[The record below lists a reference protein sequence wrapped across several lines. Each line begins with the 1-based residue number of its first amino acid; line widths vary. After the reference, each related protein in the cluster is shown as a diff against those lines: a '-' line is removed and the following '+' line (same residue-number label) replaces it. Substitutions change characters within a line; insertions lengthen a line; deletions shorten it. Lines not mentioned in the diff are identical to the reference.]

1 MMVVYRKYGE
11 IFKWL
16 RKQRG
21 FKLTNFKHL
30 GVSPASLCKF
40 ERGVSLLKFDK
51 LLLVLNEL
59 SITLAE
65 YEKCLCDYNLDV
77 HEELMQR
84 TIIAALSEDMK
95 ELKLAYKEA
104 IALREDG
111 LALAIKGISTQLT
124 LEEKEI
130 LSEYFNRIIFWRY
143 TDLYA
148 LYLSL
153 DLLEV
158 PQLVFL
164 IEDFFASHRE
174 VFNSLEHRIRTT
186 HVVCRAIMFLISK
199 GYKEKSY
206 QLLSYL
212 KAKDYKHT
220 MFTKNLNDFVN
231 GVWEIKF
238 GKKEKG
244 VLLVTTSLDN
254 FDLLSFPG
262 MSKYY
267 VRLYEKYLDEK
278 IFIKNR
284 IEVK

>member
-1 MMVVYRKYGE
+1 MVVYKKYGE
-11 IFKWL
+11 TFKNL

-21 FKLTNFKHL
+21 FKLTSFKHV

-40 ERGVSLLKFDK
+40 ERGISLLKFDK
-51 LLLVLNEL
+51 LLLVLSEL

-65 YEKCLCDYNLDV
+65 YEKCLCNYDLDT

-84 TIIAALSEDMK
+84 TIISILSNDMQELIRVCEEANTLK
-95 ELKLAYKEA
+95 EE
-104 IALREDG
+104 G
-111 LALAIKGISTQLT
+111 LALAIKGVYTQLT
-124 LEEKEI
+124 VKEKEF
-130 LSEYFNRIIFWRY
+130 LSEYFERIIFWRY

-186 HVVCRAIMFLISK
+186 HVVCRATIFLISK
-199 GYKEKSY
+199 GYKERSY

-212 KAKDYKHT
+212 QEKDYKHT
-220 MFTKNLNDFVN
+220 MFTKNLNNFVN

-238 GKKEKG
+238 GKNEKG

-267 VRLYEKYLDEK
+267 VRLYEKYLGEK
-278 IFIKNR
+278 FFIERK
-284 IEVK
+284 IE